1 MFNPQVYDKVQKN
14 RTREFLP
21 NLVFYLLLVSSLLF
35 SCSSPIDRVDEGIK
49 VVEESRKTMEK
60 TVRTLDIGI
69 DTLGKESKNWR
80 QVLETTRAEITKDLE
95 NSRVKITDDV
105 RSTIKNEITDLI
117 NHGVATTGTEFR
129 CDADFVGQRMR
140 QALIMQ
146 RNELAKQVGI
156 SLREAEPRQP
166 KVCLVEP
173 ETIDV
178 SRIPNGLNKLK
189 ISGYDFDILDVKVLL
204 KNDDREIDVSKSL
217 ARLSSYQVILNLG
230 SGGVQLSPNSR
241 MLIVTANGQEVSS
254 IHIIQQ
260 PVVPMWVPLPSSGQ
274 VPRDAVVGGQV
285 SSQNL
290 YVCRA
295 EYEGA
300 LHPGKLWRGNCNIG
314 FGGQEV
320 VLNNYEVLIQASNS
334 TWQSPINRRVP
345 NGTVVGG
352 QASGQN
358 LYVCRAEY
366 EGALHPGKLWR
377 GNCNIGFGG
386 QEVVLDNYEVLVQD

>member
-1 MFNPQVYDKVQKN
+1 
-14 RTREFLP
+14 
-21 NLVFYLLLVSSLLF
+21 
-35 SCSSPIDRVDEGIK
+35 
-49 VVEESRKTMEK
+49 MEN
-60 TVRTLDIGI
+60 TVKTLDKGI
-69 DTLGKESKNWR
+69 DTLGKESKNWQ
-80 QVLETTRAEITKDLE
+80 QVLETTRSEITKDLE
-95 NSRVKITDDV
+95 NSRVKITEDV
-105 RSTIKNEITDLI
+105 RSTIRNELTDLI

-140 QALIMQ
+140 HALIIQ

-178 SRIPNGLNKLK
+178 SRIHNGLNKLE

-204 KNDDREIDVSKSL
+204 KNDNGEVDVSKSL
-217 ARLSSYQVILNLG
+217 AKLSSYQVILNLG

-241 MLIVTANGQEVSS
+241 MLTVTANGQEVSS

-260 PVVPMWVPLPSSGQ
+260 PVVPMWVPPPSSGK
-274 VPRDAVVGGQV
+274 VPQDAVVGGQV
-285 SSQNL
+285 SGQNL

-300 LHPGKLWRGNCNIG
+300 LHPGKLWKGNCNIG

-334 TWQSPINRRVP
+334 RWQSPVNRRLP

-366 EGALHPGKLWR
+366 QGDFHPGKLWR
-377 GNCNIGFGG
+377 GNCNIGLGG
-386 QEVVLDNYEVLVQD
+386 QEVVLDEYEVLVQD